1 MRMKITKILFFSV
14 IVLLVV
20 SCVSKKVLV
29 DQTPKS
35 STQKSMPS
43 AQSAA
48 VQQLTFVQKVSDNQ
62 VYVKNIVGNMSFN
75 LQAAGKDI
83 TVPGSVHMRKDEVI
97 RLQLFIPLLGSEIGR
112 LEFTPDY
119 VLVIDRLHKEYIKA
133 DYNQLDFL
141 RNNGLTFYSLQA
153 LFWNQLLLPGK
164 QKVSESDLKSFSAQL
179 ASSGDNIPVTLQNGN
194 MKYQWNA
201 DRNTGRINETTV
213 TYTSAEHGNSTLN
226 WAYSDFRSVGVKLF
240 PAKQVFQFST
250 DATKTTQKARI
261 SISMSDVSTDAK
273 WDAHSD
279 VSYKYKRVE
288 AKDVLGKILN
298 M

>member
-1 MRMKITKILFFSV
+1 M
-14 IVLLVV
+14 
-20 SCVSKKVLV
+20 
-29 DQTPKS
+29 
-35 STQKSMPS
+35 
-43 AQSAA
+43 
-48 VQQLTFVQKVSDNQ
+48 
-62 VYVKNIVGNMSFN
+62 
-75 LQAAGKDI
+75 
-83 TVPGSVHMRKDEVI
+83 
-97 RLQLFIPLLGSEIGR
+97 
-112 LEFTPDY
+112 
-119 VLVIDRLHKEYIKA
+119 
-133 DYNQLDFL
+133 DFL

-273 WDAHSD
+273 WDAHSA
-279 VSYKYKRVE
+279 VSYKYKKVE